1 MTKAIFE
8 ETLLTDRSI
17 KQIRYA
23 TSQGYINNVKKVDEL
38 RAKRL
43 KTTQISKSEN
53 SLKQAFVLDKI
64 RNS

>member
-23 TSQGYINNVKKVDEL
+23 TSQAYINNVKKVDDL

-43 KTTQISKSEN
+43 KITQATESTN
-53 SLKQAFVLDKI
+53 SLKIASILNKI